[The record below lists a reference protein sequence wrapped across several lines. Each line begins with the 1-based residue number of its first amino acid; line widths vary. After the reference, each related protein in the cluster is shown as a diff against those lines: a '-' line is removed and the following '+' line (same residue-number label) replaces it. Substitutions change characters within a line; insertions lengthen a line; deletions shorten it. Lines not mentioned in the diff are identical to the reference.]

1 MISRVFKR
9 TVFAAAVAAGILA
22 GTAAHA
28 ATLDDVYCAVAQGT
42 RVEAADAK
50 SAVDAMR
57 ASAAAAGAARDEAA
71 RTKKSLEAEVAAL
84 EEAVSAAQER
94 VRERRAKLEKERAS
108 VEAVLASIE
117 RHEGLLI
124 ESVMKTQIGRSEA
137 FMDDAPVSKTDG
149 VARLRRHWVR
159 ALGAVAGS
167 AGVRTAEDAVIYDAA
182 GAPSR
187 GAVTLYGP
195 FAAKAWDG
203 AWLRYL
209 PSERAW
215 RRLADDPGIPTGVA
229 ALDPSFGRLL
239 AGYAERHS
247 AWAWMKPA
255 GVIGIF
261 IGLVAAAALLLGFLR
276 WTALALEERRVRRQ
290 LEDMENPREDNSLGR
305 MLAAAKE
312 STDELLEAKLDAAIV
327 AERPGFERGVA
338 TLAVLAGIPTLLGLL
353 GTVSGMIETF
363 TVMSEHGSAE
373 PGLLA
378 GGIAEALVT
387 TELGLVSAIPILLL
401 HCAVKTKRD
410 ALFSHLEEAASTR
423 GRGLLRRLPQGR
435 VSRGGAM
442 NEALA
447 GFWWFEDLSLLMD
460 RGGHVLWAILALST
474 VLWMI
479 LLTGARRLKDAEKA
493 WTAATAAP
501 ALEWATATAASRR
514 RMMQAAL
521 VRVRRTA
528 AAEAA
533 WARVIVALLPL
544 LGLLGTVTGMIESFE
559 TLSAA
564 GGSDP
569 GGLTGGIS
577 AALLTTLAG
586 LVTALPGVFAVHRL
600 ERRTDRLA
608 DNVRARLRRFM
619 RPSCCRS

>member
-9 TVFAAAVAAGILA
+9 TVFAAVVAAGILA

-28 ATLDDVYCAVAQGT
+28 TTLDDVYRAVAQGT

-50 SAVDAMR
+50 AAVDAMR

-117 RHEGLLI
+117 RHEGLLT
-124 ESVMKTQIGRSEA
+124 ESVMKTQIGRSKA

-167 AGVRTAEDAVIYDAA
+167 AGVRTVEDAVIYDAA

-187 GAVTLYGP
+187 GTVTLYGP
-195 FAAKAWDG
+195 FAAKAGDG

-215 RRLADDPGIPTGVA
+215 RRLADDPGIPAGVV

-387 TELGLVSAIPILLL
+387 TELGLASSLRREDEARRALL
-401 HCAVKTKRD
+401 
-410 ALFSHLEEAASTR
+410 ASRGSRLDPCRAR

-460 RGGHVLWAILALST
+460 RGGHVFWAILVLST

-608 DNVRARLRRFM
+608 DKVRARLRRFM

>member
-9 TVFAAAVAAGILA
+9 TVFAAVVAAGILA

-28 ATLDDVYCAVAQGT
+28 TTLDDVYRAVAQGT

-50 SAVDAMR
+50 AAVDAMR

-117 RHEGLLI
+117 RHEGLLT
-124 ESVMKTQIGRSEA
+124 ESVMKTQIGRSKA

-167 AGVRTAEDAVIYDAA
+167 AGVRTVEDAVIYDAA

-187 GAVTLYGP
+187 GTVTLYGP
-195 FAAKAWDG
+195 FAAKAGDG

-215 RRLADDPGIPTGVA
+215 RRLADDPGIPAGVV

-247 AWAWMKPA
+247 GWAWMKPA

-387 TELGLVSAIPILLL
+387 TSSAVSAIPILLL

-410 ALFSHLEEAASTR
+410 AVFSHLEEAASTLAVREAAAAAAPAAGTSESGRRHERSTCRLLVVRGPLAPDGQGRARPLGDPRPLDGALDDSSHGREAPGGCAEGLDGRHRRARPRVGDRDRRVAPPHDAGGPRAREAHGR
-423 GRGLLRRLPQGR
+423 GRGRR
-435 VSRGGAM
+435 
-442 NEALA
+442 
-447 GFWWFEDLSLLMD
+447 
-460 RGGHVLWAILALST
+460 
-474 VLWMI
+474 
-479 LLTGARRLKDAEKA
+479 
-493 WTAATAAP
+493 
-501 ALEWATATAASRR
+501 
-514 RMMQAAL
+514 
-521 VRVRRTA
+521 
-528 AAEAA
+528 
-533 WARVIVALLPL
+533 ARVIVALLPL
-544 LGLLGTVTGMIESFE
+544 LKHS
-559 TLSAA
+559 SA
-564 GGSDP
+564 P
-569 GGLTGGIS
+569 
-577 AALLTTLAG
+577 
-586 LVTALPGVFAVHRL
+586 
-600 ERRTDRLA
+600 
-608 DNVRARLRRFM
+608 
-619 RPSCCRS
+619 

>member
-9 TVFAAAVAAGILA
+9 TVFVAVVAAGILA

-28 ATLDDVYCAVAQGT
+28 ITLDDVYRAVAQGT

-50 SAVDAMR
+50 AAVDAMR
-57 ASAAAAGAARDEAA
+57 ASAVAAGAARDEAV

-117 RHEGLLI
+117 RHEGLLT
-124 ESVMKTQIGRSEA
+124 EAVMKTQIGRSEA

-167 AGVRTAEDAVIYDAA
+167 AGVRTVEDAVIYDAA

-187 GAVTLYGP
+187 GTVTLYGP
-195 FAAKAWDG
+195 FAAKAEDG

-215 RRLADDPGIPTGVA
+215 RRLVDDPGIPAGVV

-410 ALFSHLEEAASTR
+410 ALFSHLEEAAST
-423 GRGLLRRLPQGR
+423 
-435 VSRGGAM
+435 
-442 NEALA
+442 LA
-447 GFWWFEDLSLLMD
+447 
-460 RGGHVLWAILALST
+460 
-474 VLWMI
+474 
-479 LLTGARRLKDAEKA
+479 
-493 WTAATAAP
+493 
-501 ALEWATATAASRR
+501 
-514 RMMQAAL
+514 
-521 VRVRRTA
+521 VR
-528 AAEAA
+528 EAA
-533 WARVIVALLPL
+533 GCCGAC
-544 LGLLGTVTGMIESFE
+544 
-559 TLSAA
+559 
-564 GGSDP
+564 
-569 GGLTGGIS
+569 
-577 AALLTTLAG
+577 
-586 LVTALPGVFAVHRL
+586 
-600 ERRTDRLA
+600 RRDE
-608 DNVRARLRRFM
+608 
-619 RPSCCRS
+619 

>member
-1 MISRVFKR
+1 M
-9 TVFAAAVAAGILA
+9 
-22 GTAAHA
+22 
-28 ATLDDVYCAVAQGT
+28 
-42 RVEAADAK
+42 
-50 SAVDAMR
+50 
-57 ASAAAAGAARDEAA
+57 
-71 RTKKSLEAEVAAL
+71 
-84 EEAVSAAQER
+84 
-94 VRERRAKLEKERAS
+94 
-108 VEAVLASIE
+108 LASIE
-117 RHEGLLI
+117 RHEGLLT
-124 ESVMKTQIGRSEA
+124 EAVMKTQIGRSEA

-167 AGVRTAEDAVIYDAA
+167 AGVRTVEDAVIYDAA

-187 GAVTLYGP
+187 GTVTLYGP
-195 FAAKAWDG
+195 FAAKAGDG

-209 PSERAW
+209 PSERVW
-215 RRLADDPGIPTGVA
+215 RRLADDPGIPVGVV

-410 ALFSHLEEAASTR
+410 ALFSHLEEAAST
-423 GRGLLRRLPQGR
+423 
-435 VSRGGAM
+435 
-442 NEALA
+442 LA
-447 GFWWFEDLSLLMD
+447 
-460 RGGHVLWAILALST
+460 
-474 VLWMI
+474 
-479 LLTGARRLKDAEKA
+479 
-493 WTAATAAP
+493 
-501 ALEWATATAASRR
+501 
-514 RMMQAAL
+514 
-521 VRVRRTA
+521 VR
-528 AAEAA
+528 EAA
-533 WARVIVALLPL
+533 GCCGAC
-544 LGLLGTVTGMIESFE
+544 
-559 TLSAA
+559 
-564 GGSDP
+564 
-569 GGLTGGIS
+569 
-577 AALLTTLAG
+577 
-586 LVTALPGVFAVHRL
+586 
-600 ERRTDRLA
+600 RRDE
-608 DNVRARLRRFM
+608 
-619 RPSCCRS
+619 

>member
-9 TVFAAAVAAGILA
+9 TVFAAVVAAGILA

-28 ATLDDVYCAVAQGT
+28 TTLDDVYRAVAQGT

-50 SAVDAMR
+50 AAVDAMR
-57 ASAAAAGAARDEAA
+57 ASAVAAGAARDEAV

-117 RHEGLLI
+117 RHEGLLT
-124 ESVMKTQIGRSEA
+124 EAVMKTQIGGARPSWTI
-137 FMDDAPVSKTDG
+137 SKTDG

-167 AGVRTAEDAVIYDAA
+167 AGVRTVEDAVIYDAA

-187 GAVTLYGP
+187 GTVTLYGP
-195 FAAKAWDG
+195 FAAKAGDG

-215 RRLADDPGIPTGVA
+215 RRLADDPGIPVGVV

-410 ALFSHLEEAASTR
+410 ALFSHLEEAAST
-423 GRGLLRRLPQGR
+423 
-435 VSRGGAM
+435 
-442 NEALA
+442 LA
-447 GFWWFEDLSLLMD
+447 
-460 RGGHVLWAILALST
+460 
-474 VLWMI
+474 
-479 LLTGARRLKDAEKA
+479 
-493 WTAATAAP
+493 
-501 ALEWATATAASRR
+501 
-514 RMMQAAL
+514 
-521 VRVRRTA
+521 VR
-528 AAEAA
+528 EAA
-533 WARVIVALLPL
+533 GCCGAC
-544 LGLLGTVTGMIESFE
+544 
-559 TLSAA
+559 
-564 GGSDP
+564 
-569 GGLTGGIS
+569 
-577 AALLTTLAG
+577 
-586 LVTALPGVFAVHRL
+586 
-600 ERRTDRLA
+600 RRDE
-608 DNVRARLRRFM
+608 
-619 RPSCCRS
+619 

>member
-28 ATLDDVYCAVAQGT
+28 ATLDDVYRAVAQGT

-50 SAVDAMR
+50 AAVDAMR
-57 ASAAAAGAARDEAA
+57 ASAAVAGAARDEAA

-117 RHEGLLI
+117 RHEGLLT

-167 AGVRTAEDAVIYDAA
+167 ANVRTAEDAVIYDAA

-195 FAAKAWDG
+195 FAAKAGDG

-215 RRLADDPGIPTGVA
+215 RRLADDPGIPAGVV

-410 ALFSHLEEAASTR
+410 ALFSHLEEAAST
-423 GRGLLRRLPQGR
+423 
-435 VSRGGAM
+435 
-442 NEALA
+442 LA
-447 GFWWFEDLSLLMD
+447 
-460 RGGHVLWAILALST
+460 
-474 VLWMI
+474 
-479 LLTGARRLKDAEKA
+479 
-493 WTAATAAP
+493 
-501 ALEWATATAASRR
+501 
-514 RMMQAAL
+514 
-521 VRVRRTA
+521 VR
-528 AAEAA
+528 EAA
-533 WARVIVALLPL
+533 GCCGAC
-544 LGLLGTVTGMIESFE
+544 
-559 TLSAA
+559 
-564 GGSDP
+564 
-569 GGLTGGIS
+569 
-577 AALLTTLAG
+577 
-586 LVTALPGVFAVHRL
+586 
-600 ERRTDRLA
+600 RRDE
-608 DNVRARLRRFM
+608 
-619 RPSCCRS
+619 

>member
-9 TVFAAAVAAGILA
+9 TVFAAVVAAGILA

-28 ATLDDVYCAVAQGT
+28 TTLDDVYRAVAQGT

-50 SAVDAMR
+50 AAVDAMR

-117 RHEGLLI
+117 RHEGLLT
-124 ESVMKTQIGRSEA
+124 ESVMKTQIGRSKA

-167 AGVRTAEDAVIYDAA
+167 AGVRTVEDAVIYDAA

-187 GAVTLYGP
+187 GTVTLYGP
-195 FAAKAWDG
+195 FAAKAGDG

-215 RRLADDPGIPTGVA
+215 RRLADDPGIPAGVV

-290 LEDMENPREDNSLGR
+290 LEDMENPREEVPVTAETVPEVSAPPKPVTLAFESPAI
-305 MLAAAKE
+305 AAAGLPMPKYEIGRPTVDRVMTVPDFSFE
-312 STDELLEAKLDAAIV
+312 S
-327 AERPGFERGVA
+327 P
-338 TLAVLAGIPTLLGLL
+338 
-353 GTVSGMIETF
+353 
-363 TVMSEHGSAE
+363 
-373 PGLLA
+373 
-378 GGIAEALVT
+378 
-387 TELGLVSAIPILLL
+387 
-401 HCAVKTKRD
+401 
-410 ALFSHLEEAASTR
+410 
-423 GRGLLRRLPQGR
+423 
-435 VSRGGAM
+435 
-442 NEALA
+442 
-447 GFWWFEDLSLLMD
+447 
-460 RGGHVLWAILALST
+460 
-474 VLWMI
+474 
-479 LLTGARRLKDAEKA
+479 
-493 WTAATAAP
+493 AAP
-501 ALEWATATAASRR
+501 AAAAPS
-514 RMMQAAL
+514 APAVSSIAL
-521 VRVRRTA
+521 ARPVHRVPPQYPVKAKQQGIEGYVVMDLRINAEGRVEDVRVVR
-528 AAEAA
+528 EK
-533 WARVIVALLPL
+533 P
-544 LGLLGTVTGMIESFE
+544 E
-559 TLSAA
+559 
-564 GGSDP
+564 
-569 GGLTGGIS
+569 
-577 AALLTTLAG
+577 
-586 LVTALPGVFAVHRL
+586 GVFRASALRVVRRWAFMPPAEPAWQRL
-600 ERRTDRLA
+600 TIRYELEK
-608 DNVRARLRRFM
+608 
-619 RPSCCRS
+619 

>member
-28 ATLDDVYCAVAQGT
+28 AMLDDVYRAVAQGT

-50 SAVDAMR
+50 AAVDAMR

-195 FAAKAWDG
+195 FAAKAGDG

-215 RRLADDPGIPTGVA
+215 RRLADDPGIPAGVA

-290 LEDMENPREDNSLGR
+290 LEDMENPHEDNSLGR

-410 ALFSHLEEAASTR
+410 ALFWPLEEA
-423 GRGLLRRLPQGR
+423 GLLRRLPQGR